1 MVFCTVAPSPFCD
14 ISPSLWRWHDLSGQ
28 GRRSPH
34 VLEKTAAC
42 LHLYPW
48 SSDSDQINLDNRQE
62 ISSIFPTSLRYG
74 FIFFFLSWL
83 QVTNGCGIHL
93 SISSLQCNHLIH
105 SINYQHIHQPFINQC
120 IRSPTCTSTNL
131 PVHWFIYLP
140 SYLSSTF
147 IHQTIHQLKAID
159 EIKTDPLPQNTLQE
173 IPCLWWVWTLVWFRL
188 SRGRG
193 SPSCWPCPADRSW
206 TPRRAGPRWTPHQT
220 GSTGGLSAHR
230 HTRYW
235 RSAQTAWLAVE

>member
-1 MVFCTVAPSPFCD
+1 MVVASIYPS
-14 ISPSLWRWHDLSGQ
+14 I
-28 GRRSPH
+28 
-34 VLEKTAAC
+34 
-42 LHLYPW
+42 
-48 SSDSDQINLDNRQE
+48 
-62 ISSIFPTSLRYG
+62 
-74 FIFFFLSWL
+74 
-83 QVTNGCGIHL
+83 
-93 SISSLQCNHLIH
+93 ISSLQWNHLIH

-120 IRSPTCTSTNL
+120 VRSPTCTSTNL

-159 EIKTDPLPQNTLQE
+159 EINTDPLPQNTLQE
-173 IPCLWWVWTLVWFRL
+173 IPYLWWVWTLVWFRP

-193 SPSCWPCPADRSW
+193 PPSCWPCPADRSW